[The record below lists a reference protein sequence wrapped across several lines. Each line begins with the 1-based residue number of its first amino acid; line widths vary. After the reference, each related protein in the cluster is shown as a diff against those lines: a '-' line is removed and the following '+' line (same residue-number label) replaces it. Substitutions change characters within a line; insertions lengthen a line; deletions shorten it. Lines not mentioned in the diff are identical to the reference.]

1 MWLGGIHC
9 HCCLSGFNNGI
20 LGSVFDNCSA
30 SPCVKPQ
37 RSPGHRSR
45 PLAPV
50 SAPRLQQL
58 WGVKCPW
65 PRRSQTSRGVPVPF
79 ATIACCDVWQA
90 NGGDTA
96 WLLSPENS
104 MTFQKRRRLWV
115 LPLSSHSIEALQ
127 TGAFALWVR
136 LLGIS
141 VGRRFFLFRCPIRNC
156 WCRIHQ
162 IH

>member
-104 MTFQKRRRLWV
+104 MSFQKRRRLWV
-115 LPLSSHSIEALQ
+115 LPLSSLAQHQSIANRTLC
-127 TGAFALWVR
+127 TV
-136 LLGIS
+136 S
-141 VGRRFFLFRCPIRNC
+141 SPPRNLC
-156 WCRIHQ
+156 GKEIFPL
-162 IH
+162 